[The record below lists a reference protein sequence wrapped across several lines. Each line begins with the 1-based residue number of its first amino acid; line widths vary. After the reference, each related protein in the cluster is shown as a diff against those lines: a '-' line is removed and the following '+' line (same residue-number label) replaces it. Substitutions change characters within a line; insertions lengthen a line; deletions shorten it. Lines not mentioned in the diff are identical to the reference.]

1 MRLLSWE
8 NEIVALLQEKALLQ
22 DGIMKCRVCCGLDA
36 YSVRTGM
43 ASTTGIALPTG
54 SANRVTAIS
63 ADGARYQDGQDYW
76 HDSTMLNWTV

>member
-22 DGIMKCRVCCGLDA
+22 DGIMKYRVCCGLDA

-43 ASTTGIALPTG
+43 ASAPGDAIPTG
-54 SANRVTAIS
+54 SANRVTGIS
-63 ADGARYQDGQDYW
+63 ARSARCQDGQDYR
-76 HDSTMLNWTV
+76 HDSTILNWTV